1 MQLDTL
7 LLSYQVLYLMVTHIP
22 SDSFV
27 RKDNLVAISLFF
39 FSFIPS
45 SSSFLFLSFYYHP
58 SSASREFMCG
68 TRPYTLPVL
77 HFFFFFFFRSL
88 TFTIFPCWETSAG
101 SNVFRVR
108 GPWVRLINTKRP
120 DRLVL
125 SRRRL
130 SPRLFS
136 PFSRSFSLL
145 QDCEKS
151 RMIILVSIFIVRL
164 ALRNIS
170 LLLCV
175 KFQIYFN

>member
-7 LLSYQVLYLMVTHIP
+7 LLSYQVLHLMVTHIP

-27 RKDNLVAISLFF
+27 RKDNLVAISL
-39 FSFIPS
+39 SF
-45 SSSFLFLSFYYHP
+45 SFLFFY
-58 SSASREFMCG
+58 S
-68 TRPYTLPVL
+68 
-77 HFFFFFFFRSL
+77 FFFFPFPFLLLSSIICEPRVHVRNTTLYTPGPTFFLFFFRSL

-136 PFSRSFSLL
+136 PFSCSFSLL
-145 QDCEKS
+145 QDYEKS
-151 RMIILVSIFIVRL
+151 RMIILVSIFIVRRV
-164 ALRNIS
+164 LRNIS
-170 LLLCV
+170 LLHV
-175 KFQIYFN
+175 